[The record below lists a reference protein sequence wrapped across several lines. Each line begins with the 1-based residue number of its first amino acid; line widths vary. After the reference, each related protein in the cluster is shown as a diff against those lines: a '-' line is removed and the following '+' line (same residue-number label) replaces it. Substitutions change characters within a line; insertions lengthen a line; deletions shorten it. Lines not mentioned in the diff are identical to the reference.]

1 MYYFEHCSTVS
12 TPRFSRVSVLGIEQ
26 VQDNIK
32 FSWTNETLR
41 LQGGGNLT
49 ELSKICRDIYF
60 QVKFPNPRAGI

>member
-1 MYYFEHCSTVS
+1 MYYFVHCSTVS
-12 TPRFSRVSVLGIEQ
+12 TLPFSRVSVLGIEQ

-49 ELSKICRDIYF
+49 EL
-60 QVKFPNPRAGI
+60 